1 MSVKHVM
8 VDIETLSVRPY
19 ASILSIGAVAFN
31 VEDGVIDTF
40 YINVDAKSCKDVGL
54 HVSKDTV
61 EWWSRQSLEA
71 RKVLTIDPQ
80 PIGEALDK
88 FAEWYGTDRKNT
100 VIWGNGAAFDISILE
115 SAYWNTERTIPWTP
129 WKVQCYRTVLNL
141 VGVSNA
147 KIRKAESDTH
157 HNALDDAMSQ
167 TRTLLTILRS

>member
-1 MSVKHVM
+1 MKR
-8 VDIETLSVRPY
+8 E
-19 ASILSIGAVAFN
+19 
-31 VEDGVIDTF
+31 
-40 YINVDAKSCKDVGL
+40 
-54 HVSKDTV
+54 
-61 EWWSRQSLEA
+61 
-71 RKVLTIDPQ
+71 VLTIDPQ